1 MYDRRVGH
9 GQGVAGVCIA
19 AAACVGGGAQR
30 NASGVDG
37 RESER
42 LEREGEKEQTGEEK
56 NMQEDFCKY
65 LTLATRGMPR
75 RLQTLA

>member
-1 MYDRRVGH
+1 
-9 GQGVAGVCIA
+9 
-19 AAACVGGGAQR
+19 VGGGAQR

-42 LEREGEKEQTGEEK
+42 LEREGEKEQTGEDK

-65 LTLATRGMPR
+65 LTLWQHVACHVGFG
-75 RLQTLA
+75 RLHDAFGTSDETLSGV

>member
-19 AAACVGGGAQR
+19 AAACVGCSRRQRTTPAACVGGGAQR

-42 LEREGEKEQTGEEK
+42 LEREGEKEQMGEDK
-56 NMQEDFCKY
+56 NMQGYFCK
-65 LTLATRGMPR
+65 
-75 RLQTLA
+75 